1 MSSVANSLIPQIRE
15 CAVCKTTE
23 GTLLVCGKCKKVQ
36 YCGLQHQKEHWKTHK
51 IYCHALA
58 AITPPPKDTDLVP
71 LLTDGRKV
79 TQSDFKGLTG
89 FNYLSQLHVSAE
101 AVEKAYRARNADFFL
116 YFKAKKAKQG
126 LTVPLSPAKAKGDL
140 KRQHERVEI
149 KETPGRGHGLFARE
163 DICAGTVICQMG
175 SSKPVDLA
183 REKRFYLSAQY
194 SCCPNSAVRDYVGSG
209 MFANEGFPNS
219 VICALPEP
227 QDGSALFAIADIRQ
241 GEEIYIDYGA
251 GHDVKTGPYIVGP
264 ISYQRAV
271 EYVETGALQKDIA
284 ALTSAAASQHGVAT
298 FGTMERA
305 HHIFT
310 ALPLLASLILDGKM
324 SSNEAIQSRLRLLRG
339 KEKLAK
345 KLPDTLRQEV
355 QREIKKTLTTPCMPD
370 QAAFERFCTN
380 IQKINKAGPEAVQKT
395 KAMMRNLTISAFV
408 PVLPHLADDLSRIS
422 EYESLGRIVDHL
434 YLITNGTLRGTYA
447 GRPDMFPNMPFPKN
461 EIVQLYRSL
470 SPDLKERAKFF
481 VQSYLAGSQRL
492 DYNFAPNQPSPQSR
506 LRELERAFKE

>member
-36 YCGLQHQKEHWKTHK
+36 YCGQQHQKDHWMTHK
-51 IYCHALA
+51 IYCNALA

-101 AVEKAYRARNADFFL
+101 AVEKAYREGNVDFFA
-116 YFKAKKAKQG
+116 YFKKAKQD

-149 KETPGRGHGLFARE
+149 KETPGRGLGLFARE

-194 SCCPNSAVRDYVGSG
+194 SCGPNSAVRDYVGSG

-227 QDGSALFAIADIRQ
+227 QDGSALFAIADIRT

-251 GHDVKTGPYIVGP
+251 SHDVKTGPYIVGP
-264 ISYQRAV
+264 SSYQRAV
-271 EYVETGALQKDIA
+271 EYVRTGALQRDIA
-284 ALTSAAASQHGVAT
+284 ALTSAAASKHGVAT
-298 FGTMERA
+298 FGTMERVN
-305 HHIFT
+305 HIFT
-310 ALPLLASLILDGKM
+310 AIPLLASLILDGEMTSK
-324 SSNEAIQSRLRLLRG
+324 EAIQSRLRLLRG

-355 QREIKKTLTTPCMPD
+355 QREIEKTLTTSCMPS
-370 QAAFERFCTN
+370 QEAFERFCAN
-380 IQKINKAGPEAVQKT
+380 IQKINKGGPEAVQAT

-434 YLITNGTLRGTYA
+434 YLITNGTLRGTYT
-447 GRPDMFPNMPFPKN
+447 GRPDIFPNMPFPKE

-470 SPDLKERAKFF
+470 SPDLKECA
-481 VQSYLAGSQRL
+481 QSALEDFSKASQRL
-492 DYNFAPNQPSPQSR
+492 VYNFATNQPSPQSR
-506 LRELERAFKE
+506 LRELEKAF